1 MMITPAETIVT
12 EARAATDTMA
22 KTRDTTVRASQ
33 AVQTLP
39 THRCETC
46 RAAIRGRR
54 HKKYCDA
61 TCQSK
66 AYRVREKQHVL
77 RIVRDIRDAVDKL
90 EALVR
95 PK

>member
-1 MMITPAETIVT
+1 MNAPQT
-12 EARAATDTMA
+12 
-22 KTRDTTVRASQ
+22 
-33 AVQTLP
+33 VQTLP
-39 THRCETC
+39 AHQCETC
-46 RAAIRGRR
+46 RAAIRGTR

-61 TCQSK
+61 TCRSK